1 MKVRHNLIDF
11 QQWATFGKNVG
22 LFHTIVGMNCVA
34 AIEADDFRCGSFGCR
49 TFYLQWGFLLASKQV
64 QSCKATKTLVER
76 RLYDDS

>member
-34 AIEADDFRCGSFGCR
+34 AIELR
-49 TFYLQWGFLLASKQV
+49 FLCVASAAHFLFFEVKNE
-64 QSCKATKTLVER
+64 AF
-76 RLYDDS
+76 